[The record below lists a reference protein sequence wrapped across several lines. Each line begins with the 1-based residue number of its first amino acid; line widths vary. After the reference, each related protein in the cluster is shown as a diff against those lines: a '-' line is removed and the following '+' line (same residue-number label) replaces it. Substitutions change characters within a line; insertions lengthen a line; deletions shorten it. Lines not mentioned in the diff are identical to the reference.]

1 MNDKIQIVLKMIK
14 IDENENWFVPNRK
27 MLNMSISEF
36 IQFERARIAE
46 FNDDKIKNTKY
57 KYHYCSF
64 DNLKDK

>member
-1 MNDKIQIVLKMIK
+1 ME
-14 IDENENWFVPNRK
+14 IDLFLIAK
-27 MLNMSISEF
+27 MLNISISEF
-36 IQFERARIAE
+36 IQFERKRITE